1 MRTNCKLSI
10 FLKYSTCPQLPVGE
24 KVEKY
29 QENGGKKRKKEG
41 QKRGH
46 MKLESG

>member
-1 MRTNCKLSI
+1 M
-10 FLKYSTCPQLPVGE
+10 PAAPGGE

-29 QENGGKKRKKEG
+29 QENGGQKRGKEG

-46 MKLESG
+46 MKLRRGEKRETKKE